1 MWWRK
6 SRAEY
11 ERDKGEAN
19 RDSMRKLVE
28 IGVVPG
34 LIGYV
39 DGRPA
44 GWCSVSPREQFV
56 RLNTS
61 RTLRSPDDQPVYS
74 VVCLFVRKPYRR
86 KGLSSAL
93 LTTACD
99 WVASQGG
106 RIVEGYPIV
115 PRKDTVPDMT
125 AWTGFPRAF
134 EQAGFIEVARPTEAR
149 AIYRRSVGDNRIS

>member
-6 SRAEY
+6 ARAEY

-19 RDSMRKLVE
+19 RASMLALVN
-28 IGVVPG
+28 GGGMPG

-39 DGRPA
+39 DRKPV
-44 GWCSVSPREQFV
+44 GWCSVAPREQFV

-61 RTLRSPDDQPVYS
+61 RTMRSPDDQPVYS
-74 VVCLFVRKPYRR
+74 VVCLFVKRGYRR
-86 KGLSSAL
+86 QGLSSAL
-93 LTTACD
+93 LDAACA
-99 WVASQGG
+99 WVKSQGG

-115 PRKDTVPDMT
+115 PRKDLVPDMT

-134 EQAGFIEVARPTEAR
+134 EQAAFVQVARPTETR
-149 AIYRRSVGDNRIS
+149 AIYRRIL